1 MDVFYN
7 ISVDQWMSNIFLAI
21 YVVIIISCIY
31 VILTENR
38 NPIKS
43 LAWVTVLIFMPIV
56 GWIFYLF
63 FGRSIKGL
71 HLISIQKK
79 RKLLNT
85 HQSKHES
92 FNGIDISDTNKQII
106 KLAHSLCGM
115 PLYTN
120 NDITIYNN
128 GKDKFEQ
135 LKADLQNAK
144 SSINI
149 QYYIFNND
157 KLGTEIADILSKKA
171 QEGIKVRVIYDHVG
185 SFNVNNSFFKRLR
198 QCGVD
203 AQPFFRVTFPQLAN
217 RINWR
222 NHRKI
227 IIIDGEIGYI
237 GGMNIADRYID
248 GPSPN
253 KKWRDTHIR
262 VTGNIVNSLQVS
274 FATDWNFV
282 RNDLIIDNTT
292 ASNKFSQEKNVMQ
305 LITSGPTSSWS
316 NIALIFHKAIA
327 GAKKS
332 IYIQTPYF
340 LPTEALMKAL
350 ITAALSKV
358 DVRIMIPRKSD
369 SKMLKYASYS
379 YINEC
384 LKAGIKIYL
393 YDAGMLHSKNIIID
407 DDFYSTGSTNFDF
420 RSFEHNFE
428 ANILI
433 YSRQTNQIIKEQFF
447 DDIKESSKITLS
459 TWQKRPKSQSLL
471 ESLIRLFAPIL

>member
-1 MDVFYN
+1 MDIFNN

-21 YVVIIISCIY
+21 YAVIIISCIY

-43 LAWVTVLIFMPIV
+43 LAWVTVLVFMPIV
-56 GWIFYLF
+56 GLIFYIF

-71 HLISIQKK
+71 HLISLQKK

-85 HQSKHES
+85 HQNKHEN
-92 FNGIDISDTNKQII
+92 FDDIDISETNKQII
-106 KLAHSLCGM
+106 KLTHSLCGT
-115 PLYTN
+115 PISIN
-120 NDITIYNN
+120 NDIIIYNN
-128 GKDKFEQ
+128 GKDKFTQ
-135 LKADLQNAK
+135 LKADLLNAK
-144 SSINI
+144 SYINI

-157 KLGTEIADILSKKA
+157 NLGSEIAQILSQKA
-171 QEGIKVRVIYDHVG
+171 KEGIKVRVIYDHVG
-185 SFNVNNSFFKRLR
+185 SFSVNNSFFKNLR
-198 QCGVD
+198 QSGVD

-227 IIIDGEIGYI
+227 VIIDGEIGYI

-248 GPSPN
+248 GPSSN

-262 VTGNIVNSLQVS
+262 VTGDIVNSLQVS
-274 FATDWNFV
+274 FATDWNFI
-282 RNDLIIDNTT
+282 RNDLIIDHNT
-292 ASNKFSQEKNVMQ
+292 AQSKLSKDKNVMQ
-305 LITSGPTSSWS
+305 LITSGPTSTWS
-316 NIALIFHKAIA
+316 NIALILHKAIA

-350 ITAALSKV
+350 LTAALAKV
-358 DVRIMIPRKSD
+358 DVRIMLPRKSD
-369 SKMLKYASYS
+369 SKIVKYASYS
-379 YINEC
+379 YIDEC

-407 DDFYSTGSTNFDF
+407 DDFYTTGSTNFDF

-433 YSRQTNQIIKEQFF
+433 YDINTNRIMKEQFF
-447 DDIKESSKITLS
+447 KDIKESSKITLS
-459 TWQKRPKSQSLL
+459 TWQKRPKSQRLI